1 NEARIKKAELDRKG
15 AVEFQKTGLFVENED
30 FSPIEPNGV
39 WKVGLEQEI
48 PWPGLNK
55 ARKNY
60 MDQLISVHQMN
71 REAVKAEIIRD
82 IKKSYYEIWDLEQK
96 KNLYCRMDSM
106 YSRHFQAANI
116 RYNTGDV
123 PGLDRISAETK
134 MNENVAL

>member
-1 NEARIKKAELDRKG
+1 MKNLIKIIFVCLISGFINAQQRISVDELIEIAVSENFQNSINEARIKKAELDRKG

-60 MDQLISVHQMN
+60 MDQLISV
-71 REAVKAEIIRD
+71 
-82 IKKSYYEIWDLEQK
+82 
-96 KNLYCRMDSM
+96 
-106 YSRHFQAANI
+106 
-116 RYNTGDV
+116 
-123 PGLDRISAETK
+123 
-134 MNENVAL
+134 